1 MSKPTRKNFNKQ
13 VQMHLACAT
22 DPFRPATQHIWFRG
36 GFAYA
41 TDTHI
46 LVRNRIEE
54 ISNLTGPEI
63 DLLDGKAIHA
73 DVYREILKYNTI
85 TVTDDGIECTHAN
98 FKAFYYFAGGMNMP
112 SFEKITQDSILRPH
126 VPQSRISFDMQLMQ
140 QLHKALYKSEQCIAT
155 FKGTGRAIVFESR
168 DPHISSVGLIMPIYL
183 PE

>member
-22 DPFRPATQHIWFRG
+22 DPFRPAMRHIWFRG

-112 SFEKITQDSILRPH
+112 SFEKDYPRQHPPSRRATVTHQLRH
-126 VPQSRISFDMQLMQ
+126 AAHAAAPQSPLQI
-140 QLHKALYKSEQCIAT
+140 
-155 FKGTGRAIVFESR
+155 RAVHRHIQR
-168 DPHISSVGLIMPIYL
+168 HQPPHSL
-183 PE
+183 